1 MLNNIGLPGL
11 VLVLAFLL
19 LWIVPMWKLLK
30 KFGIPGWLAIFSVV
44 PLVQLILLWVMALSE
59 KNPAKQEAG

>member
-11 VLVLAFLL
+11 ILIIAFLA

-59 KNPAKQEAG
+59 PSASKQEAK